1 MKKRALRIIEM
12 TKKKQTLSNDIA
24 KQNIIILNINTILL
38 HSLRT
43 VTNYIIINKT
53 ND

>member
-12 TKKKQTLSNDIA
+12 TKKKQILSNDIG
-24 KQNIIILNINTILL
+24 KQNIILNINTILL
-38 HSLRT
+38 HSLRN

>member
-12 TKKKQTLSNDIA
+12 TKKKLTLSNDIG
-24 KQNIIILNINTILL
+24 KQNIILNINTILL